1 MENKIMV
8 NRGVIDQMRWALS
21 FAKTQ
26 HWQLLLFFCLEI
38 CAILFSLVFVYWSKR
53 AVDLVMDKDTGTWKL
68 ALILVIGSVL
78 LGLSAKMYSE
88 WLNEKIRMRM
98 LIQLQNKVIKSQMMV
113 VWKYIKRWST
123 GDIQVRIHTDC
134 NEIVQMIGYSSLA
147 FILTLVRLFA
157 SFGFLWLMD
166 PMLAILIL
174 AISPLFLFSKLY
186 FKRLRDLN
194 SRQKQ
199 AESNMGHIVQE
210 NIRFRTSIQALGLQY
225 FRWNKVE
232 QSQHMIYRLKLGL
245 LNFSAFS
252 QAILKIAVN
261 AGFLI
266 TFVWG
271 VYRLRTGEISFGTMT
286 AFLQL
291 VGRIQSPMIS
301 LMSFIPLFIRFRTAA
316 DRVRE
321 LLDAELE
328 EEVISEYIP
337 EVKSIQVENIK
348 FRYDDQLIINDLFL
362 KIDVGDPVAVIGT
375 SGKGKTTLIRLLL
388 ALIKPDEG
396 EIRIYTAQ
404 DNYLLT
410 NRHRVNVAYVPQGDK
425 LFSTTIRENLTGGH
439 DDVTAAQIH
448 SALYLSCAEFVYD
461 LPDGLDTIIGESGY
475 GLSEGQAQ
483 RIAIARA
490 MMAEHSIWLFDEIT
504 SALDAS
510 TAQELFKRLTEAG
523 KDKIIVFVTH
533 DLVLAKQCHQQIY
546 I

>member
-1 MENKIMV
+1 MV
-8 NRGVIDQMRWALS
+8 NNGVISQMRWALS
-21 FAKTQ
+21 FAKPQ
-26 HWQLLLFFCLEI
+26 RLQLLLFFCLEI

-68 ALILVIGSVL
+68 ALL

-232 QSQHMIYRLKLGL
+232 QSQHMR
-245 LNFSAFS
+245 
-252 QAILKIAVN
+252 
-261 AGFLI
+261 
-266 TFVWG
+266 
-271 VYRLRTGEISFGTMT
+271 RPE
-286 AFLQL
+286 
-291 VGRIQSPMIS
+291 
-301 LMSFIPLFIRFRTAA
+301 
-316 DRVRE
+316 RV
-321 LLDAELE
+321 LC
-328 EEVISEYIP
+328 I
-337 EVKSIQVENIK
+337 
-348 FRYDDQLIINDLFL
+348 
-362 KIDVGDPVAVIGT
+362 
-375 SGKGKTTLIRLLL
+375 
-388 ALIKPDEG
+388 
-396 EIRIYTAQ
+396 
-404 DNYLLT
+404 
-410 NRHRVNVAYVPQGDK
+410 
-425 LFSTTIRENLTGGH
+425 
-439 DDVTAAQIH
+439 
-448 SALYLSCAEFVYD
+448 
-461 LPDGLDTIIGESGY
+461 
-475 GLSEGQAQ
+475 
-483 RIAIARA
+483 
-490 MMAEHSIWLFDEIT
+490 
-504 SALDAS
+504 
-510 TAQELFKRLTEAG
+510 
-523 KDKIIVFVTH
+523 
-533 DLVLAKQCHQQIY
+533 
-546 I
+546 